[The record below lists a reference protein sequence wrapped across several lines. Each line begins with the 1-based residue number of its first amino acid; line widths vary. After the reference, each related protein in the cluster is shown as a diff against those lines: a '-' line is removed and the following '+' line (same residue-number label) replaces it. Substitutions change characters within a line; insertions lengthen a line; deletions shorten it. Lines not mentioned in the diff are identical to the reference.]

1 MDASDTTGVDL
12 YKPQAQPLLPVK
24 KEQTDYSFQES
35 QINVE
40 TMTLK

>member
-1 MDASDTTGVDL
+1 MDTSDTTELDL

-24 KEQTDYSFQES
+24 KELTDYSFQEKL
-35 QINVE
+35 INAE